1 MFTSV
6 AAEANGGRKEGREAG
21 REGGRE
27 GGSER
32 EGGRERREEEGRE
45 RREEGGRG
53 QRREGRE
60 GREER
65 IEKRGREGQRKWE
78 WDGVISKNKIA
89 GTVMSKAVQ
98 CTCAK
103 VSQKSTYP

>member
-21 REGGRE
+21 K
-27 GGSER
+27 
-32 EGGRERREEEGRE
+32 EGGRERREEGV
-45 RREEGGRG
+45 RG
-53 QRREGRE
+53 QRREGE
-60 GREER
+60 GGRRGWRKGGGKGGKRGWREER
-65 IEKRGREGQRKWE
+65 MEKRGREGWRKWE

-98 CTCAK
+98 RTCAI